1 MPTTDQTTKTTPVMK
16 NDDHADPAT
25 SLVPPFASSDAPAL
39 YDAFVEAA
47 RRGIS
52 EPASLIEA
60 ALPEGEGIAA
70 LDTLKS
76 WLDSFRP
83 LPPAVVAELKQLYT
97 VRLTYHSNAIEGNTL
112 TQHETEMVLSHG
124 ITIGGKT
131 LVEHL
136 EVIGHRDA
144 MEYMEELAAGST
156 PVGEW
161 EIKNLHS
168 LILRPVDQTSG
179 QNEAGRYRNLDV
191 RAAGTE
197 HVYPPHYQVPALMA
211 EFAAWIASPAAQS
224 LHPIEFASQTHYRL
238 VSIHPFRDGN
248 GRAGRLLMN
257 LFLVRAGYPI
267 AVITNARRAIYIEA
281 LVYGQN
287 HADDSSALT
296 ALVAQAC
303 RESLVETLALL
314 STAGDSRGRGVPFYR
329 ALFPLQQNESQTG
342 S

>member
-1 MPTTDQTTKTTPVMK
+1 MAMETDNQPKNSAGQMIKSETQNKTLPSSPS
-16 NDDHADPAT
+16 PA
-25 SLVPPFASSDAPAL
+25 LPPADAPAL
-39 YDAFVEAA
+39 YDAFVAKM
-47 RRGIS
+47 RRGTC
-52 EPASLIEA
+52 EPTELIA
-60 ALPEGEGIAA
+60 TALTEGEKFAA

-168 LILRPVDQTSG
+168 LILLPVDGATGMS
-179 QNEAGRYRNLDV
+179 EAGRYRNLDV

-197 HVYPPHYQVPALMA
+197 HVYPPHYQVPELMD
-211 EFAAWIASPAAQS
+211 EFAAWIASPEVQT
-224 LHPIEFASQTHYRL
+224 LHPIELASQAHYRL

-267 AVITNARRAIYIEA
+267 AVITNVRRAEYFEA

-287 HADDSSALT
+287 NTDDSSALT
-296 ALVAQAC
+296 ALVGQAC
-303 RESLVETLALL
+303 RESLLETLALL
-314 STAGDSRGRGVPFYR
+314 STAGESRGQGAPFYR
-329 ALFPLQQNESQTG
+329 ALFPLLQNE
-342 S
+342 